1 MIFTPNSTKMF
12 FLFILFF
19 STLISISSNS
29 WLGCWIGLEIN
40 LLSFIPLMSTPNNLL
55 NSEASLKYFLT
66 QSIASINFLF
76 YIMLNLF
83 FMKNYLNNLFSII
96 INSTL
101 FMKMGSAPFHYW
113 FPNIMEGLSWFNC
126 FILMTW
132 QKITPMILLSYYF
145 NFNYLYFILII
156 NTLVG
161 AIGSFN
167 QTSLRKLM
175 AFSSI
180 NNLGWMLSAMSISEN
195 LWLIYFIFYS
205 IFSFIVCFLFYI
217 INIFFVNQLFFFN
230 MNFLIKI
237 SILINFLSLGGL
249 PPFMGFFP
257 KWLIINYLMINN
269 FFIINFCIIMF
280 SLILLFIYIRIIFL
294 SLMFYSFKLKW
305 FKIFINNNFLNL
317 IYFFNFISLSGMIA
331 STFFLWFNLILN
343 FKIILYLFLIM
354 FYHKF
359 KFNY

>member
-1 MIFTPNSTKMF
+1 MLLLSNSNKMF

-40 LLSFIPLMSTPNNLL
+40 LLSFIPLITTPYNLL

-76 YIMLNLF
+76 SILLSLF
-83 FMKNYLNNLFSII
+83 FMKNFFFNNFFSIF
-96 INSTL
+96 INSSL
-101 FMKMGSAPFHYW
+101 LMKMGSIPFHFW

-145 NFNYLYFILII
+145 NLNFLYFIMIFNVLI
-156 NTLVG
+156 G

-180 NNLGWMLSAMSISEN
+180 NNLGWMISSIIISET
-195 LWLIYFIFYS
+195 LWMIYFIFYS
-205 IFSFIVCFLFYI
+205 IFTFISCFLFYI
-217 INIFFVNQLFFFN
+217 INTFFINQLFFFN

-237 SILINFLSLGGL
+237 SIMINFFSLGGL
-249 PPFMGFFP
+249 PPFLGFFP
-257 KWLIINYLMINN
+257 KWIIINYLLNNN
-269 FFIINFCIIMF
+269 FFIISFMFIMS
-280 SLILLFIYIRIIFL
+280 SLILLFIYIRIIYS
-294 SLMFYSFKLKW
+294 SLLFFSLKMKW
-305 FKIFINNNFLNL
+305 FKVYIKNNFLIF
-317 IYFFNFISLSGMIA
+317 IYFFNFISLLGMII
-331 STFFLWFNLILN
+331 STFFF
-343 FKIILYLFLIM
+343 
-354 FYHKF
+354 
-359 KFNY
+359 